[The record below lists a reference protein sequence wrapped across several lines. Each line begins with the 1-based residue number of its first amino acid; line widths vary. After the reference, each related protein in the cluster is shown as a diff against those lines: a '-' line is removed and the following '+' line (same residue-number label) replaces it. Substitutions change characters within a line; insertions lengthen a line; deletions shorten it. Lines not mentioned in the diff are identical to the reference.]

1 MRATCEGRPI
11 MQLEDYFTFFAPID
25 IRVKGTRVGIETIL
39 LDYLDGKLSAEE
51 IAERYPS
58 LTLEQ
63 VYATILYYLHNRER
77 VDTYLE
83 TYLAES
89 RRRQEEH
96 DRNPSPAVLRMRE
109 LWARRDAYPTEE
121 REEAWKRILVEERS
135 RQAVQEKTV

>member
-1 MRATCEGRPI
+1 

-51 IAERYPS
+51 IAERYPR

-77 VDTYLE
+77 VDAYLE

-89 RRRQEEH
+89 CRRHEEQ
-96 DRNPSPAVLRMRE
+96 DRKPSPAVLRMRE
-109 LWARRDAYPTEE
+109 IRARRDAYPPEE
-121 REEAWKRILVEERS
+121 REDAWKRILAEAYHR
-135 RQAVQEKTV
+135 